1 MTAYY
6 LIRHGY
12 TDWIEQEILHGIS
25 DRPLS
30 EFGQQ
35 QARATAEYMRG
46 KKVDRLYTSP
56 LIRCKET
63 ADAVSSALGVK
74 PIVIENLKEENY
86 GVLEGR
92 RDWWPVIKKKPA
104 IIPFYAFIRTTIS
117 TITGEPVWQFKHRVV
132 AAWEDIKAKNASGSV
147 VVVGHSGVLRTILM
161 KEFDFKR
168 NQISLTLSSVSQFE
182 VDQESNAR
190 IIELNHSAHLP
201 GENFL

>member
-1 MTAYY
+1 MTTYY

-56 LIRCKET
+56 LIRCIET
-63 ADAVSSALGVK
+63 ADAVSGALGVK
-74 PIVIENLKEENY
+74 PFVIENLKEENY

-117 TITGEPVWQFKHRVV
+117 TITGEPVWQFKRRVV
-132 AAWEDIKAKNASGSV
+132 AAWEDIKEKNPTGSV
-147 VVVGHSGVLRTILM
+147 AVVGHSGVLRTILIN
-161 KEFDFKR
+161 EFGGTRRQFA
-168 NQISLTLSSVSQFE
+168 LTLSSVSQIE
-182 VDQESNAR
+182 IEADGSAH
-190 IIELNHSAHLP
+190 IIDLNHNDHLP

>member
-1 MTAYY
+1 MTNYY

-30 EFGQQ
+30 KFGRE
-35 QARATAEYMRG
+35 QAQATLEYMRG
-46 KKVDRLYTSP
+46 KKIDHLYTSP

-63 ADAVSSALGVK
+63 ADMISSVLGVK

-86 GVLEGR
+86 GFLEGR
-92 RDWWPVIKKKPA
+92 RDWWPVIKKRPA
-104 IIPFYAFIRTTIS
+104 IIPLYAFVRTTIS
-117 TITGEPVWQFKHRVV
+117 TLTGEPVWQFKHRVV
-132 AAWEDIKAKNASGSV
+132 AAWEDIKAKNPNGSV
-147 VVVGHSGVLRTILM
+147 AVIGHSGVLRTILM

-182 VDQESNAR
+182 VEQDGSAR
-190 IIELNHSAHLP
+190 IMELNHSGHLP